1 MADRHLLL
9 LLSVA
14 IVARLAPNAAGEPW
28 PACGDTGSFAA
39 GSSYL
44 ASLQSIA
51 ATLPGNASASP
62 DLFATAA
69 DVGAI
74 PEQVSALALCRGDAD
89 ARSCRSCLAQA
100 FRALP
105 DACAGSKDA
114 TIFYDTCTLHYSNI
128 HFLTDD
134 SSWPNPSLLEGNS
147 ISVTSEPA
155 RFNLVVAAL
164 LNATADYAANNSSR
178 RYAAGEAGFNREYPK
193 VYSMAQCTPDLTP
206 ARCRS
211 CLADIIAGSIGFF
224 ASLSAIGGR
233 TLAIRCTFRYETA
246 PFISGPL
253 MVSLG
258 GTPAPAPA
266 PRVNVTPAAAR
277 GIYSLCSSAEINQ
290 LF

>member
-1 MADRHLLL
+1 MAYRLLL
-9 LLSVA
+9 LLSVS
-14 IVARLAPNAAGEPW
+14 IVALAPVVPNAAGEPW
-28 PACGDTGSFAA
+28 KACGDTGSFAA

-44 ASLQSIA
+44 ASLKSIA

-89 ARSCRSCLAQA
+89 ARSCSSCLAQA
-100 FRALP
+100 FRTLP
-105 DACAGSKDA
+105 DACANSKDA
-114 TIFYDTCTLHYSNI
+114 TIFYDSCTLRYSNI

-164 LNATADYAANNSSR
+164 LNATADYAANNSTR
-178 RYAAGEAGFNREYPK
+178 RYAAGEADFNQEYPK

-206 ARCRS
+206 MRCRS
-211 CLADIIAGSIGFF
+211 CLADIIAGSISYY
-224 ASLSAIGGR
+224 ANVSTIGAR
-233 TLAIRCTFRYETA
+233 TLAVRCTFRYETA
-246 PFISGPL
+246 PFIRGPL

-258 GTPAPAPA
+258 GTPAPAQAPA
-266 PRVNVTPAAAR
+266 AVVPRVNVTPAAAR
-277 GIYSLCSSAEINQ
+277 GIC
-290 LF
+290 

>member
-1 MADRHLLL
+1 MDADNGY
-9 LLSVA
+9 SGQFSN
-14 IVARLAPNAAGEPW
+14 I
-28 PACGDTGSFAA
+28 
-39 GSSYL
+39 
-44 ASLQSIA
+44 
-51 ATLPGNASASP
+51 
-62 DLFATAA
+62 FAT
-69 DVGAI
+69 
-74 PEQVSALALCRGDAD
+74 
-89 ARSCRSCLAQA
+89 
-100 FRALP
+100 
-105 DACAGSKDA
+105 
-114 TIFYDTCTLHYSNI
+114 
-128 HFLTDD
+128 
-134 SSWPNPSLLEGNS
+134 
-147 ISVTSEPA
+147 
-155 RFNLVVAAL
+155 
-164 LNATADYAANNSSR
+164 
-178 RYAAGEAGFNREYPK
+178 
-193 VYSMAQCTPDLTP
+193 AQCTPDLTP